1 MNHVIRLTVDD
12 IMRMYPC
19 DRYPRKRVK
28 ALWNGRKSLTLD
40 EIAALPLDKPEDAI
54 WVRWAV
60 ARYGSAEDRKAL
72 RGDKDAY
79 VRRAVAA
86 YGSAEDR
93 KALRGDENAYV
104 RKVVAVYGKND

>member
-12 IMRMYPC
+12 IMRMHPC
-19 DRYPRKRVK
+19 ESYPRKRVK
-28 ALWNGRKSLTLD
+28 ALWNGRKSLTLE

-60 ARYGSAEDRKAL
+60 AEYGSAEDRKAL
-72 RGDKDAY
+72 RGDENAY
-79 VRRAVAA
+79 VRKVVAE